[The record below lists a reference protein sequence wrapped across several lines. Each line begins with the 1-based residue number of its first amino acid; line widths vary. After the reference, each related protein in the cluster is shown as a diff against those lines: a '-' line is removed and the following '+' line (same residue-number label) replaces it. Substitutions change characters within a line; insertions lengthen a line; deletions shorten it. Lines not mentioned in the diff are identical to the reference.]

1 MQGGRSGRGAQ
12 GAPAHHLEHDPV
24 VARKS
29 EHPTHTEWYLTGR
42 PEEGCATEEGAKRVF
57 ETLAARIV
65 AEGLAVLQEKIY
77 CLGRARAA
85 VLALRAAALSRMGVQ
100 ADWPVTVLEG
110 APASGTELGGVQLW
124 GVAARPQAGQRVE
137 TVDLSA
143 RGARIRGREWIA
155 PDFRLLVLA
164 AIDGSPGS
172 GTGAGANTAPEQ
184 ARLMFERASAALAA
198 RGFSFPQVARTW
210 IYLAR
215 ILDWYGEFNQ
225 VRNAHFRQVGLA
237 GADQAPFPAS
247 TGIEGRHDGAECLMD
262 LLAIDTRSAEPA
274 NGLSVRPILRT
285 ERQGQA
291 AAYGSAFAR
300 AVVLDRGGKK
310 IIHVSGTASI
320 DADGHSTHLDDVS
333 AQYCGTL
340 LSIAALLEQEGA
352 SLTDICQG
360 TLFAKTPAVARACRQ
375 VSRRLGL
382 APLPLVEVI
391 ADICRPELLV
401 EIEAIAI
408 AP

>member
-1 MQGGRSGRGAQ
+1 MRATPS
-12 GAPAHHLEHDPV
+12 HHLEHDPV

-42 PEEGCATEEGAKRVF
+42 PREGSGTAEGAEEVF
-57 ETLAARIV
+57 QALAARMV

-110 APASGTELGGVQLW
+110 APASGAELGGVQLW
-124 GVAARPQAGQRVE
+124 GVATRPEAGQRVE

-143 RGARIRGREWIA
+143 RGARIRGREWIG

-164 AIDGSPGS
+164 AIDGSAGS
-172 GTGAGANTAPEQ
+172 GAGAGANRAPEQ

-198 RGFSFPQVARTW
+198 RGYSFLQVARTW

-225 VRNAHFRQVGLA
+225 VRNAHFNLVGLA

-247 TGIEGRHDGAECLMD
+247 TGIEGRHDGEECLMD
-262 LLAIDTRSAEPA
+262 LLAIDTRSAQPA
-274 NGLSVRPILRT
+274 NGLSVRSVLRT

-291 AAYGSAFAR
+291 VAYGSAFAR

-320 DADGHSTHLDDVS
+320 DAEGHSTHVDDVP

-352 SLTDICQG
+352 SLADVCQG
-360 TLFAKTPAVARACRQ
+360 TLFAKTAAVAGTCGE

-382 APLPLVEVI
+382 PALPLVEVI
-391 ADICRPELLV
+391 ADVCRPELLV
-401 EIEAIAI
+401 EIEAVAI
-408 AP
+408 AR